1 MFLSRA
7 KMILPFSK
15 AGKTARRNPPPSA
28 SFLVNFVLLRFHYR
42 GRQAAAPAISSRGQP
57 PIYVRPRARMTPWE
71 GNMILLFDPYANR
84 HWSIADVRLVNKV
97 ADALYAAHDDLDLTA
112 LSTAIRRAYRPGMH
126 AHALMLHVSRE
137 LRLPRAA

>member
-1 MFLSRA
+1 
-7 KMILPFSK
+7 
-15 AGKTARRNPPPSA
+15 
-28 SFLVNFVLLRFHYR
+28 
-42 GRQAAAPAISSRGQP
+42 
-57 PIYVRPRARMTPWE
+57 
-71 GNMILLFDPYANR
+71 MILLFDPYANR